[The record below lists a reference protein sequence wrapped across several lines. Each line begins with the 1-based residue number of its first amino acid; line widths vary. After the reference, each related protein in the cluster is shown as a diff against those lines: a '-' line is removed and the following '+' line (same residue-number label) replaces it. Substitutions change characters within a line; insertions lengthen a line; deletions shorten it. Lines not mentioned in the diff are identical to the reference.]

1 MLNRLNEYLRNKSYL
16 YMYIKGIS
24 TDPSERWFNN
34 LNNYYKNFDIS
45 NFKEQIYQL
54 DSFSKKINSDFI
66 VIILPYEYQ
75 TRDCEGNDLTPQKK
89 VSKVLKELDINFI
102 DLTSS
107 FCNIKN
113 PKKYFY
119 KFDPMHLSKN
129 GHMLV
134 FKNLSNEIIF

>member
-1 MLNRLNEYLRNKSYL
+1 
-16 YMYIKGIS
+16 MYIKGIS

-45 NFKEQIYQL
+45 NIKEQIYQL
-54 DSFSKKINSDFI
+54 NFFSKKINSDFI

-75 TRDCEGNDLTPQKK
+75 TRDCERNDLTPQKK

-113 PKKYFY
+113 PKNYFI
-119 KFDPMHLSKN
+119 
-129 GHMLV
+129 
-134 FKNLSNEIIF
+134 NLIQCTCQKMVIC